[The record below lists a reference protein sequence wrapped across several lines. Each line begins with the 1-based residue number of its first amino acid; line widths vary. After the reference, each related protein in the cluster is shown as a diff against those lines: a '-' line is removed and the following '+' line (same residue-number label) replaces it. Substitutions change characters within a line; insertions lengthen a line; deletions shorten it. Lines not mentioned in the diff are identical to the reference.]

1 MTDTP
6 SPEAPRERLA
16 ANEILSRTFAVQRRG
31 FRPDDVTRY
40 LAQLAGYISEQ
51 HSLLDRLT
59 QERDSL
65 KAELE
70 GLRARRDLARLDVAT
85 VTSVLGEEAAEILRS
100 ASEAAEAIRARAE
113 AYAADVT
120 TRADSELAA
129 RRHELDTR
137 QARMAEEHRTRMER
151 ADAEIEEKTAARIA
165 EVEDAARTKLAKATE
180 DAAEIITKAKAVRTE
195 VYDEIR
201 SRTAQAKSELGEL
214 EERRSRLAAVMQN
227 AQSVI
232 GQLSQELAH
241 PSPVPSFELMEHE
254 NEAEPESTLPSEESP
269 GSEAAVAEA
278 GVLEAGTAESAAE
291 AAHRTLYYFNDIDGE
306 HVATSSTSTA
316 AAEVQATA
324 SESGEAAVTQDG
336 LAHEVAAVAEE
347 AEGEGPEIVGTAE
360 EAAAMQGVEPA
371 TEEATPVPEAEA
383 ERPEPVGEPETIEDE
398 APEQRQA
405 SVQGIFARLL
415 SDVAPLEQPEPA
427 VASEPASEVA
437 ETVAEIPLEQEATP
451 EPEPTPSYSIHED
464 YARTFSALQAQL
476 ARRVKRILQ
485 DDQNQLLDGL
495 RTTRVRDT
503 EGLIGGVEALTV
515 RYAEVMG
522 AFVGPVSDS
531 SAGLYSRYAES
542 VAGDVNSLSI
552 RVDPPAELFDSVAE
566 LAEEL
571 AGEVHGR
578 LGRVLAR
585 HESEDEVAL
594 ASNIGAAFRELK
606 TDYIE
611 LLAKDLVS
619 SLANSWLLYGT
630 NAKAVRWLRGP
641 EPGCSDCE
649 DNELAGAIPSGSE
662 FPTGILFPPAHIGC
676 GCLLVPEFA

>member
-6 SPEAPRERLA
+6 TPEAPRERLA
-16 ANEILSRTFAVQRRG
+16 ANEIISRTFAVQRRG

-51 HSLLDRLT
+51 HALLDRLT
-59 QERDSL
+59 EERDSL

-70 GLRARRDLARLDVAT
+70 SLRARRDLARLDVAT
-85 VTSVLGEEAAEILRS
+85 VTTVLGEEAAEILRS

-113 AYAADVT
+113 AYAAEVT

-129 RRHELDTR
+129 RRQELDTR
-137 QARMAEEHRTRMER
+137 QARLAEEHRTRMER
-151 ADAEIEEKTAARIA
+151 ADAEIEEKAAGRMA
-165 EVEDAARTKLAKATE
+165 EVEEAARVKLAKATE
-180 DAAEIITKAKAVRTE
+180 DAAEIITKAKAVRTD

-214 EERRSRLAAVMQN
+214 EDRRSRLAAVMHN
-227 AQSVI
+227 AQAVI
-232 GQLSQELAH
+232 GELSQELAH
-241 PSPVPSFELMEHE
+241 PSPVPSFELVEQ
-254 NEAEPESTLPSEESP
+254 EPES
-269 GSEAAVAEA
+269 EAVAQGRSTAEA
-278 GVLEAGTAESAAE
+278 GEVAAGAGESSAQAAR
-291 AAHRTLYYFNDIDGE
+291 RTLYYFNDIDGE
-306 HVATSSTSTA
+306 HAAAPAATTA
-316 AAEVQATA
+316 AAEVQ
-324 SESGEAAVTQDG
+324 VTQAEAG
-336 LAHEVAAVAEE
+336 ESEVAPE
-347 AEGEGPEIVGTAE
+347 A
-360 EAAAMQGVEPA
+360 GVS
-371 TEEATPVPEAEA
+371 EAEA
-383 ERPEPVGEPETIEDE
+383 VQPGEPEEVTPEVIPAGEELSEAAEPGPEAKGGRLEPEADVPALAASTEPREDE
-398 APEQRQA
+398 VPEPRQT

-415 SDVAPLEQPEPA
+415 SDTSPLEQGVQSEAVPEPVA
-427 VASEPASEVA
+427 VTKSGEA
-437 ETVAEIPLEQEATP
+437 EAAEAAEP
-451 EPEPTPSYSIHED
+451 EPEATSTYSIHED
-464 YARTFSALQAQL
+464 YAQTFVALQAQL
-476 ARRVKRILQ
+476 ARRVKRVLQ
-485 DDQNQLLDGL
+485 DDQNQFLDGL

-503 EGLIGGVEALTV
+503 EGLIGGVEALTE

-522 AFVGPVSDS
+522 AFVAPVSDA

-552 RVDPPAELFDSVAE
+552 RTDSPSELFDSVTE

-578 LGRVLAR
+578 LDRVLAR

-594 ASNIGAAFRELK
+594 ASNIGATFRELK
-606 TDYIE
+606 TDYVE

-649 DNELAGAIPSGSE
+649 DNELAGANPSGSE